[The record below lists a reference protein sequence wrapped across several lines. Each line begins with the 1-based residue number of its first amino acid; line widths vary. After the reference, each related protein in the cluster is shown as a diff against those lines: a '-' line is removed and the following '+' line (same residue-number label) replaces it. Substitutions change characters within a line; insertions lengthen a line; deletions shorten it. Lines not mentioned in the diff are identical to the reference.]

1 MWKGTILPF
10 FHSDG
15 NEPLLGGRLNIK
27 SKGLKMIQQ
36 YICNVQIL
44 ILLCP
49 WVLLGSRPCIILF
62 ISSVEN
68 VKEDKPFIGVEVKT
82 SWKFAAI
89 GHKGTLFGKGTV
101 EKFSIFL
108 EVC

>member
-1 MWKGTILPF
+1 M
-10 FHSDG
+10 
-15 NEPLLGGRLNIK
+15 LGGRLNIK

-36 YICNVQIL
+36 HICNVQIL

-62 ISSVEN
+62 ISSAEN

-89 GHKGTLFGKGTV
+89 GHKGTLFGKEQLKSSAFFLKSV
-101 EKFSIFL
+101 RKQFS
-108 EVC
+108 